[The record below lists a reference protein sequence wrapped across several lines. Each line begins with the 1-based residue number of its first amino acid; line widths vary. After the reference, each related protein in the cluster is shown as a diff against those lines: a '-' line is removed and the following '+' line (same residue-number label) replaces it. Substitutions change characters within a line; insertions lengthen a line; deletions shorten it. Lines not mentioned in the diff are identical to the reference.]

1 MSDWTAVRRQAANR
15 RRRVIFN
22 NDGDDV
28 FLAEAPTPESF
39 LAVRCTGIEGTH
51 VDTYVYSSLSNFD
64 SCVHDSRV
72 AEINRIENPWAFS
85 RNHTQALIDQ
95 GHDSLSLVVGFC
107 RAHGIE
113 VFWSARMNDM
123 HDNWSPQNMTRFR
136 REHPELRLWREGD
149 YGRRGDGTV
158 EPHMYALAMDYG
170 HEEIRRRQYETI
182 LDVCERY
189 DVDGVELD
197 FMREPVHFRPNM
209 EGRPAEAE
217 HLALM
222 TGFVHRVR
230 AAADGA
236 GQKRGRPIL
245 ISARV
250 PNLLDRCRYIGLD
263 VKQWIEEHLLDMVIP
278 SLEFTPFTGDITGI
292 AALAHAHD
300 VPVYACIGGGVD
312 GIGGCGGVE
321 GWAAATINALGSGA
335 DGIATFNQFDPHFP
349 GWRVLGD
356 PATLRKAAKV
366 YSLDDFRAVMSTHEH
381 VVDRRALLPVPLA
394 YGVATDVLLP
404 VREDVGAVPRKAAP
418 TLWMKIDGCAFG
430 DRVELRLNGKP
441 LKPEMMEATQGCA
454 PLAVGNVLYRADVD
468 AAALIRGNNRVS
480 ISVAAIQPR
489 TAAPVLSAL
498 RLKVHEGL
506 A

>member
-123 HDNWSPQNMTRFR
+123 HDNWEPRMMTAFKRN
-136 REHPELRLWREGD
+136 HPELRLWREGD
-149 YGRRGDGTV
+149 YGRPGDGTV
-158 EPHMYALAMDYG
+158 EPHMYAAAMDYG
-170 HEEIRRRQYETI
+170 REEVRRRQFDTI

-189 DVDGVELD
+189 DVDGIELD
-197 FMREPVHFRPNM
+197 FMREPVYFRPNM

-217 HLALM
+217 HLELM
-222 TGFVHRVR
+222 TSFVRR
-230 AAADGA
+230 LRGAADA
-236 GQKRGRPIL
+236 IGQKRGKPIL
-245 ISARV
+245 LSARV

-263 VKQWIEEHLLDMVIP
+263 VERWMGENLLDMLIP
-278 SLEFTPFTGDITGI
+278 SLEFTPFTGDISAI
-292 AALAHAHD
+292 AALAHARG
-300 VPVYACIGGGVD
+300 VPVYACIGGGV
-312 GIGGCGGVE
+312 GGVD
-321 GWAAATINALGSGA
+321 GWAAATTNALAGGA
-335 DGIATFNQFDPHFP
+335 DGIATFNNFAPRFP
-349 GWRVLGD
+349 AWRVIGD
-356 PATLRKAAKV
+356 AAKRREADKV
-366 YSLDDFRAVMSTHEH
+366 YALDSFRKIMSTHEH
-381 VVDRRALLPVPLA
+381 VIDRRGLLPVTLA
-394 YGVATDVLLP
+394 SGAATELALP
-404 VREDVGAVPRKAAP
+404 VREDLKARSGKTAL
-418 TLWMKIDGCAFG
+418 TLFMTIEGCAFG
-430 DRVELRLNGKP
+430 DRVELHMNGTP
-441 LKPEMMEATQGCA
+441 LKSDLSVATQGIA
-454 PLAVGNVLYRADVD
+454 PRAVGTNTYAADVNL
-468 AAALIRGNNRVS
+468 AAMVCGENRVS
-480 ISVAAIQPR
+480 VLVAAIEPR
-489 TAAPVLSAL
+489 SAAPVLSDV
-498 RLKVHEGL
+498 RLHVRGRPQ
-506 A
+506 